1 MNIANLQRNLGSY
14 YHGQIDGQM
23 GPQTR
28 QALSAFRQDHP
39 GSRFPTSQSQAA
51 GTQNPVVRQHQGE
64 SSFDAGSVT
73 NRAASPAGASGTG
86 TARSVKGYQD
96 TDVNKLRDALPPQA
110 KNLAQTFVDA
120 GKKYNVDPAVLAG
133 ISQHETGNWTSSAFR
148 NKNNAMGISNAH
160 GPVHMKSV
168 DQSIDMMAKKLS
180 DPNGPYAN
188 ANTVGQVGKIYA
200 PANADNDP
208 RHLNGSWISSVSRNA
223 DRFAQLTRATKVVE
237 PTELQP
243 AA

>member
-1 MNIANLQRNLGSY
+1 MNISNLQRSLGSY
-14 YHGQIDGQM
+14 YHGQIDGKM
-23 GPQTR
+23 GPQTQ
-28 QALSAFRQDHP
+28 QALSNFRQDHP
-39 GSRFPTSQSQAA
+39 GSKFPTQGASA
-51 GTQNPVVRQHQGE
+51 TQNPVVRQHQGE

-73 NRAASPAGASGTG
+73 NRASGPSGTG

-110 KNLAQTFVDA
+110 KNLAQSFVDA

-133 ISQHETGNWTSSAFR
+133 ISQHETGNWTSSAFK

-160 GPVHMKSV
+160 GPVHMQSAA
-168 DQSIDMMAKKLS
+168 QSIDMMAKKLS

-188 ANTVGQVGKIYA
+188 ANSIAQVGKIYA
-200 PANADNDP
+200 PANANNDP
-208 RHLNGSWISSVSRNA
+208 NHLNGSWVSSVARNA
-223 DRFAQLTRATKVVE
+223 DRFSSLTRATRVE
-237 PTELQP
+237 APTELQP